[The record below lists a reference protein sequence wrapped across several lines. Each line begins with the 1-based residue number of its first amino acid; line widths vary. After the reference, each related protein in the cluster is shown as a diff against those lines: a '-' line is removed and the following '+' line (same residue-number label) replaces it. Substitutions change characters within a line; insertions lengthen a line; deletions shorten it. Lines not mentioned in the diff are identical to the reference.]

1 MRPKSSRATGG
12 LFGRPDGADIPPP
25 IPPPPVAIMEWMMVA
40 CTLLILVSSSG
51 VTAADG
57 ILANTTTTGS
67 KQNGS
72 LADGWNSLLPPP
84 SNHSACPPTCF
95 CDLDSSL
102 VSCAGVEDDTVDVV
116 WLDRDNQSVAASA
129 PLLRVPADVWR
140 LVAANGVERLD
151 VRDLIVQQLNKS
163 LLNGTE
169 RLNELSLVRC
179 GLLDIGTNTFTD
191 HDNLERLDLS
201 QNQLAILSKVIT
213 FETCTNQPASQPP
226 FFHTVLVIWPTWPTV
241 KSLVRHTLVWSLLFV
256 LFFSFSLFLHVPSF
270 GALIE

>member
-1 MRPKSSRATGG
+1 MRPKSSSATGG

-25 IPPPPVAIMEWMMVA
+25 IPPPPVAIMEWLMVA

-57 ILANTTTTGS
+57 ILANTTTAGS

-72 LADGWNSLLPPP
+72 LADGWNPLLPPPP
-84 SNHSACPPTCF
+84 SNHSTCPPTCF

-213 FETCTNQPASQPP
+213 FETCTNQLTSQLA
-226 FFHTVLVIWPTWPTV
+226 FH
-241 KSLVRHTLVWSLLFV
+241 
-256 LFFSFSLFLHVPSF
+256 FS
-270 GALIE
+270 GR